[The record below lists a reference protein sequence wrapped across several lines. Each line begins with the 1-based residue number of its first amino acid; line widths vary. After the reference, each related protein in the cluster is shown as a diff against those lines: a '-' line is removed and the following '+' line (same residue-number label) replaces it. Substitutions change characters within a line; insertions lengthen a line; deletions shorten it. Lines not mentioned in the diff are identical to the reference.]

1 MDAERSILFLK
12 KVKSVKPVAPGVF
25 VLSFSRDFNFKS
37 GQVLAIDVVPDRQS
51 RLYSIASGEN
61 DEDIDI
67 LFDERPDGQLTPILS
82 VLKPGDSIFVSKPFG
97 TFQCHD
103 EKAWW
108 IASGTGIAPF
118 VSMVRT
124 GLSTGK
130 VLIHGGR
137 KDENFYFSDILEK
150 LLGQNYIR
158 CASQHTGTT
167 FYNGRLTQW
176 LRDVRQL
183 PVDGKFYL
191 CGSPEMVVEV
201 RDLLISKGAAFH
213 NIISET
219 YF

>member
-1 MDAERSILFLK
+1 M
-12 KVKSVKPVAPGVF
+12 
-25 VLSFSRDFNFKS
+25 
-37 GQVLAIDVVPDRQS
+37 
-51 RLYSIASGEN
+51 
-61 DEDIDI
+61 
-67 LFDERPDGQLTPILS
+67 
-82 VLKPGDSIFVSKPFG
+82 
-97 TFQCHD
+97 
-103 EKAWW
+103 
-108 IASGTGIAPF
+108 
-118 VSMVRT
+118 
-124 GLSTGK
+124 
-130 VLIHGGR
+130 LIHGGR

-158 CASQHTGTT
+158 CASQQTGTT

-183 PVDGKFYL
+183 PVDAKFYL